1 MSQKSDIL
9 DRGYYKAVKHSC
21 HQYVSD
27 SRSSFSVLTGT
38 SAHIHWTVHDN
49 QKICGVQHP
58 TVSGMITCMIANWKF
73 LATLINGQ
81 LQQDNDDHPTQRSQ
95 QDKVDLN
102 GVEGIWVVEKEH
114 S

>member
-1 MSQKSDIL
+1 
-9 DRGYYKAVKHSC
+9 
-21 HQYVSD
+21 
-27 SRSSFSVLTGT
+27 
-38 SAHIHWTVHDN
+38 
-49 QKICGVQHP
+49 
-58 TVSGMITCMIANWKF
+58 MIANWKF
-73 LATLINGQ
+73 SATLINGQ